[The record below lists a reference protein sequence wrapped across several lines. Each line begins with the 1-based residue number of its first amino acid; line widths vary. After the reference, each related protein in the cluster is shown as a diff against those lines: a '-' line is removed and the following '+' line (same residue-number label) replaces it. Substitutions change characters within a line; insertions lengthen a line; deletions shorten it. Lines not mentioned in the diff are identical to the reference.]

1 MSKYCISIDASL
13 CSGFGAC
20 ADLAPALFA
29 LAPGGVAATMIAET
43 DDPTALDAADAC
55 PMGAISVTEAAAA

>member
-20 ADLAPALFA
+20 ADLAPALRDENRPA
-29 LAPGGVAATMIAET
+29 
-43 DDPTALDAADAC
+43 
-55 PMGAISVTEAAAA
+55 S

>member
-20 ADLAPALFA
+20 VDLAPDLFR
-29 LAPGGVAATMIAET
+29 LDRGGVAGIVTAET
-43 DDPTALDAADAC
+43 SDSKALDAADAC
-55 PMGAISVTEAAAA
+55 PMGAILVEERAAA